1 MSKLDEVIKSVN
13 KQYGF
18 NMVGKVSVKKRNY
31 DRIPFKTPTLSY
43 LFRGG
48 LPRTV
53 VELAGVPSAGKST
66 LCYSICG
73 KAQKLFKQEWE
84 QEIKEL
90 EAIDK
95 PKKDDANRLSYL
107 KERGYQKVVYLDSE
121 FSSDSNWMQLNGVD
135 VDDLIFIAPE
145 NQTAEQLFQIILDLI
160 DSDGVGLVVL
170 DSIPALVSQ
179 QAMAKTMEEKTMG
192 GISGPLSVFS
202 SKLLPM
208 CHKHNC
214 AFIGIN
220 QTRDDISG
228 YHQVITPGGRMWRH
242 SCSLRLLIRK
252 GKYYDEN
259 YKELTSHCEQAVGNY
274 AEVEVLKNKATKP
287 DRRVTKFSITYD
299 CGVDGLNDCFEM
311 AVALGSFDKSG
322 AWYSELNENDEPKT
336 DNDGTLLKW
345 QGKAKAMQYI
355 KSHEDYYK
363 YLLDTVNSKVSED

>member
-53 VELAGVPSAGKST
+53 IELAGVPSAGKST

-121 FSSDSNWMQLNGVD
+121 FSSDAD
-135 VDDLIFIAPE
+135 
-145 NQTAEQLFQIILDLI
+145 
-160 DSDGVGLVVL
+160 
-170 DSIPALVSQ
+170 
-179 QAMAKTMEEKTMG
+179 
-192 GISGPLSVFS
+192 
-202 SKLLPM
+202 
-208 CHKHNC
+208 
-214 AFIGIN
+214 
-220 QTRDDISG
+220 
-228 YHQVITPGGRMWRH
+228 RM
-242 SCSLRLLIRK
+242 
-252 GKYYDEN
+252 
-259 YKELTSHCEQAVGNY
+259 T
-274 AEVEVLKNKATKP
+274 
-287 DRRVTKFSITYD
+287 
-299 CGVDGLNDCFEM
+299 
-311 AVALGSFDKSG
+311 
-322 AWYSELNENDEPKT
+322 
-336 DNDGTLLKW
+336 
-345 QGKAKAMQYI
+345 
-355 KSHEDYYK
+355 
-363 YLLDTVNSKVSED
+363 